1 MKMQISETERKILA
15 VIQHGLP
22 VSRTPY
28 RDMAR
33 QIGIETADLLEVL
46 EDWKQQGKMRR
57 IGAIV
62 SHFKVGLGCGAM
74 VIWRV
79 EPERASQVGRILA
92 GFKQVSHAYE
102 RNTTENWPYNL
113 YTMVHGEKAEEVEQ
127 VVKQMSLACGVTDYR
142 LLVTEKELKKIP
154 PTYIID

>member
-1 MKMQISETERKILA
+1 MQISETERKILA